1 MAFSL
6 NAATVWNGPLILYS
20 QPTPDPTQVS
30 NQDRLT
36 PDVWLTRGSSKGLFN
51 AFYETSAGTLSPSNT
66 EWAYGVLSN
75 YVSLSYT
82 NWLAWLNGQS
92 PTNLV
97 GKHTVLHLISDNI
110 YLSVQFT
117 NWVPG
122 GSGGFAYQR
131 STPNPASLSG
141 MVVNGQAFQFSYTTS
156 PGYTYVVESS
166 PDLMNWAPLA
176 TNVAGGVFLSFTNVP
191 GGWGPVF
198 YRVARTADP

>member
-1 MAFSL
+1 
-6 NAATVWNGPLILYS
+6 
-20 QPTPDPTQVS
+20 
-30 NQDRLT
+30 
-36 PDVWLTRGSSKGLFN
+36 
-51 AFYETSAGTLSPSNT
+51 LSPSNT